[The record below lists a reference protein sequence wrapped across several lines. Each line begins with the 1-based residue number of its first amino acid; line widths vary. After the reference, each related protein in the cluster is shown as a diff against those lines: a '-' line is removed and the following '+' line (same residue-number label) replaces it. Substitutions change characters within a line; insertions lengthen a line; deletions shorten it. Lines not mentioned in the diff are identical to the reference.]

1 MKIDYTDSEHI
12 WPFTTAAALLDGAT
26 APSPATIAQT
36 VADVVEVYGGAPMPV
51 PPRSAADAHQAQQDD
66 RLTALEGQLA
76 QTLNSVVAL
85 SSKMSETL
93 DVVLDLATWR
103 VQDVEPWRLEVNR
116 RLAHLETVA
125 QRLLNPGEE
134 EEP

>member
-12 WPFTTAAALLDGAT
+12 WPGNDAAALLDGAT
-26 APSPATIAQT
+26 SPLL
-36 VADVVEVYGGAPMPV
+36 
-51 PPRSAADAHQAQQDD
+51 SAADAHQAQQDD

-76 QTLNSVVAL
+76 RTLQVISGL
-85 SSKMSETL
+85 SGWTSL
-93 DVVLDLATWR
+93 DYEWR
-103 VQDVEPWRLEVNR
+103 QEVNR

-134 EEP
+134 AEP